1 MLRWMEKDGGG
12 NKLKYIEVLEAI
24 GVIMRIVSFGVLSV
38 LGPDTPFLAMWIVNT
53 LDAVVLTYCAIVR
66 KNKAYTILNIFW
78 LIVGAIGIYNSW

>member
-12 NKLKYIEVLEAI
+12 NKLKHIEVLEAI

>member
-1 MLRWMEKDGGG
+1 MLRWTEKDGGG
-12 NKLKYIEVLEAI
+12 NNFRYIETLEAI

-53 LDAVVLTYCAIVR
+53 LDAVVLTYCAIIR